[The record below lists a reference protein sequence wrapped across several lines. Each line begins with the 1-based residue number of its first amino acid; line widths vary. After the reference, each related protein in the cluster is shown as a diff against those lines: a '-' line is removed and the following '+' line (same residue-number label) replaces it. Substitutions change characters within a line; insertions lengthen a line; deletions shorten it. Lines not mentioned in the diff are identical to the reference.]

1 MVLAR
6 EPHCVTCGYPF
17 FGSLEENT
25 GCAHCAELDPLFR
38 EGRTAGLFQGPLR
51 RLVHALKYEGAVHLV
66 RDVEAVV
73 RANTHFREFLVGAV
87 LVPVPLHPRKQRE
100 RGFNQAHLLAEA
112 FATASGGL
120 SVNALMKRV
129 LDTPTQTR
137 LDREQRQSNL
147 KNAFALAD
155 EPEIQP
161 DLRYVLVDDVFT
173 TGATLNAC
181 AKVLRR
187 AGLTA
192 IDVATFGH
200 G

>member
-1 MVLAR
+1 
-6 EPHCVTCGYPF
+6 VTCGYPF

-25 GCAHCAELDPLFR
+25 GCVHCEELDPAFR
-38 EGRTAGLFQGPLR
+38 EGRTAGLLHGPLR
-51 RLVHALKYEGAVHLV
+51 RLVHALKYEGAVHLI
-66 RDVEAVV
+66 RDVEAVA
-73 RANTHFREFLVGAV
+73 RGNAHFREFLHGAV

-100 RGFNQAHLLAEA
+100 RGFNQAQLLADA
-112 FATASGGL
+112 FAAVVSDVVVKPL
-120 SVNALMKRV
+120 IKRV
-129 LDTPTQTR
+129 IDTPTQTR
-137 LDREQRQSNL
+137 LDREQRKSNL

-155 EPEIQP
+155 EAGIQT

-192 IDVATFGH
+192 IDVATLGH